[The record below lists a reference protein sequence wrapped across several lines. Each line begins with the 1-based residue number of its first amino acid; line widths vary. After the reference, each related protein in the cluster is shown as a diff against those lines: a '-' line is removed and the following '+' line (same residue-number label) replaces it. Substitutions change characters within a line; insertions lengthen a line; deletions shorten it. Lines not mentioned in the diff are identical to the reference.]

1 MRRATHLLA
10 AHLPVAR
17 LLAACLLT
25 ALAAGPGAALAGTP
39 PATPFLRIE
48 AGGHTGAIP
57 RLSVDA
63 AGTLMASASYDK
75 TVRLWSLP
83 DGRQLAVLRLPVGP
97 GHEGEIYA
105 VAITPGGAH
114 VFAAGATGGSWDG
127 TFSIDLFDVATRRMI
142 GRLPGLPSPVED
154 LAVSPD
160 GTLLAAGLA
169 RGGVRVWSAHTGKP
183 VFADHHYGGP
193 VRRVVFGPDDTL
205 DTTAADGMVRH
216 YDAAGKLAATARLP
230 GGLRPWGLAVSP
242 DGGLLAVTADRPAP
256 GGRLLVEVLSA
267 DRLAHVFSPDT
278 AGLAG
283 EGLLAVAWAADAT
296 GGARLLAGGYAR
308 TGHRYIIRSW
318 ADYGLGPA
326 TDIAAAG
333 DTVRDIEPVPGGGAV
348 YASEDPGWGR
358 IAPDGAL
365 TLRPHPPIADLRP
378 SRGVLAVSRDG
389 MTVAFATAAGREIFS
404 ATRHSL
410 AAGIDP
416 ALRPV
421 PLTAPGMTLANWRDT
436 NAPTL
441 NGRRLALD
449 AGDFARSA
457 AIAPDGQRLVLGTD
471 TALRLYGAG
480 GALLASQPLP
490 AAAWALAWSGD
501 GKTIVAA
508 LLDGT
513 LRWFGARG
521 LAPRGGVF
529 LDADLARW
537 VMFTPEGLF
546 DDSGRGGADLVGLQL
561 DRAANQAPLWLSF
574 GQAYRALYAP
584 GAVLARLRGNQAP
597 ARARL
602 AQLGDLAKAL
612 AQQPKVTI
620 AGACITA
627 EGITAGGNTAG
638 GNTAAGAPAGR
649 GIVAAGQACRG
660 IAIGGGT
667 AVLPR
672 GSGPAGTA
680 MLHLAVTVAD
690 RGRGLGPLDVFVDG
704 RNALRI
710 PRPAAGK
717 PFAVAVPL
725 DPGTDT
731 VTVRQ
736 YDAGGVIYGESTALR
751 LRPATAPT
759 KAGKGRLYI
768 LAIGIDH
775 FANPT
780 LTLHFADADA
790 RTFAHMFDRRA
801 GRLFSSVHTTLLL
814 DGQATRAGI
823 LAAFARLAR
832 EVRPQDTFLFYVATH
847 GVRDPQ
853 TNRFL
858 LVPADLRD
866 IASWQTIAAQSIG
879 ESTLV
884 AALAGIQ
891 ARDALL
897 FVDTCHSGE
906 LTLNNLA
913 NLGHETGR
921 YLLTASTSVQEALDS
936 YDNRNGVFVYA
947 VREALRGRAGAD
959 AKGDIGALSL
969 GEYVS
974 QRVGVL
980 ARRRGH
986 RQDAVFRA
994 AQTDLRSFPVAKV
1007 EATAP

>member
-1 MRRATHLLA
+1 MRRAALPAFLLLLLA
-10 AHLPVAR
+10 
-17 LLAACLLT
+17 T
-25 ALAAGPGAALAGTP
+25 AGGALAGTP
-39 PATPFLRIE
+39 PTTPFLRIE

-57 RLSVDA
+57 RVCVDA

-83 DGRQLAVLRLPVGP
+83 EGRELAVLRLPIGP
-97 GHEGEIYA
+97 GHEGEVYA
-105 VAITPGGAH
+105 VAITPGGSR

-127 TFSIDLFDVATRRMI
+127 TFSLYLFDVATRRMI

-160 GTLLAAGLA
+160 GALLAAGLA

-183 VFADHHYGGP
+183 VFADRHYGGP
-193 VRRVVFGPDDTL
+193 VRRVAFGPGDTL
-205 DTTAADGMVRH
+205 DSTAADGLVRH
-216 YDAAGKLAATARLP
+216 YDRTGRLAATARLP

-256 GGRLLVEVLSA
+256 DGRLLVEVLSA
-267 DRLAHVFSPDT
+267 NRLRHVFTPDT
-278 AGLAG
+278 AGLPG
-283 EGLLAVAWAADAT
+283 EGLLAVAWAADAS
-296 GGARLLAGGYAR
+296 GGARLLAGGYAHV
-308 TGHRYIIRSW
+308 GHRYIIRSW
-318 ADYGLGPA
+318 ADDGLGPA

-333 DTVRDIEPVPGGGAV
+333 DTVRDIEPVRGGGAV
-348 YASEDPGWGR
+348 YATEDPGWGR
-358 IAPDGAL
+358 IAPDFAL
-365 TLRPHPPIADLRP
+365 TRRPHPPIADLRP
-378 SRGVLAVSRDG
+378 SRGVLALSRDG
-389 MTVAFATAAGREIFS
+389 MTVAFATPAGRDVFS
-404 ATRHSL
+404 ATQRSL
-410 AAGIDP
+410 GAGAGP
-416 ALRPV
+416 ALHPA
-421 PLTAPGMTLANWRDT
+421 PLAAPGMALADWRDT

-449 AGDFARSA
+449 PGDFSRSA
-457 AIAPDGQRLVLGTD
+457 ALAPDGRRLVLGTD
-471 TALRLYGAG
+471 TALRLYDGRG
-480 GALLASQPLP
+480 VLLASRPLP
-490 AAAWALAWSGD
+490 ASAWAVAWSGD
-501 GKTIVAA
+501 GRTLVAA

-513 LRWFGARG
+513 LRWFGAKR
-521 LAPRGGVF
+521 LSPRGGVF

-584 GAVLARLRGNQAP
+584 GAVLARLQGNAAP

-602 AQLGDLAKAL
+602 AQLGDIAKAL

-620 AGACITA
+620 AGACVTA
-627 EGITAGGNTAG
+627 SGG
-638 GNTAAGAPAGR
+638 AGR
-649 GIVAAGQACRG
+649 GIVAGDQACRG
-660 IAIGGGT
+660 IAIGAGT
-667 AVLPR
+667 SVLPA
-672 GSGPAGTA
+672 GSEAGGA
-680 MLHLAVTVAD
+680 VMLHLALAVAD

-704 RNALRI
+704 RNVLRL
-710 PRPAAGK
+710 PHTAAGK
-717 PFAVAVPL
+717 PFAVSVPL

-751 LRPATAPT
+751 LRPAKAAGGARAG
-759 KAGKGRLYI
+759 AGKGRLYI
-768 LAIGIDH
+768 LSVGIDH
-775 FANPT
+775 FANPK
-780 LTLHFADADA
+780 LSLHFADADA

-801 GRLFSSVHTTLLL
+801 GTLFSSVHTTLLL

-847 GVRDPQ
+847 GVRDPA

-858 LVPADLRD
+858 LVPADLSD
-866 IASWQTIAAQSIG
+866 IATWQSIAAGSIG

-884 AALAGIQ
+884 AALAGIR

-936 YDNRNGVFVYA
+936 YDNHNGVFVYA

-959 AKGDIGALSL
+959 AGGDIGALSL

-974 QRVGVL
+974 RRVGEL
-980 ARRRGH
+980 ARQRGH

-994 AQTDLRSFPVAKV
+994 AQTDLRSFPVARV
-1007 EATAP
+1007 EPAAP